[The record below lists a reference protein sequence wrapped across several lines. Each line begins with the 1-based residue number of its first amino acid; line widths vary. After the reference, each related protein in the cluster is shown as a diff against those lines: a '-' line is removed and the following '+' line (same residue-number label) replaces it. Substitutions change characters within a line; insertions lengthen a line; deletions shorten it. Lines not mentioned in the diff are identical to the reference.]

1 MNSNTENEAVL
12 SPFGQNQPQLGQ
24 EQRLVAR
31 SWQRSRDY
39 GLNQHSR
46 LDPIYLSQADFRD
59 TKQQHARLLSYL
71 KNSLPL
77 FEQLQQGRRCRL
89 LFADAQGNI
98 LFSAGDPHFG
108 NKAQQVA
115 LASGAS
121 WHEQSMGT
129 NAIGTALSEQ
139 QEVSI
144 LGQQH
149 FLAANQGI
157 SCSASPVLSPS
168 GELLGV
174 IDISS
179 EIGAHSQDML
189 LTARLMALAV
199 ENALVMNQHHAHWI
213 LNLAPD
219 AGSLQQPWSGII
231 ALREDGQLLGA
242 NRSARHWL
250 SDLDLPNLLSGL
262 QQGQLTPVKHGMA
275 LLSRQH
281 APKASGLVNAPTP
294 FAHLPVQQS
303 PPLSPPPSSPS
314 SPQLSPREST
324 ALKLMSRQI
333 PLLIQGETGTGK
345 DHLVRRLHQ
354 AGARAVGP
362 LIAVNCGALP
372 SELLEA
378 ELFGYVS
385 GAFTGGNKQGR
396 PGYIRAADQ
405 GVLFLDE
412 IGELPLAAQ
421 TRLLRVLQ
429 EKTVTPVGC
438 HAPQPVDFQLIA
450 ASHRDLAAMV
460 EQGTFRQDLYFRI
473 NGYALRLQPLREYE
487 EEDFQQ
493 LLTHLLNELRPQDTP
508 VSQITLDDAVME
520 ELRAYHWPG
529 NIRQLKQQLEVAIVL
544 ADGEQIKLAHLPEL
558 PANTAEQTGARDL
571 KSLADQLIV
580 QTLEQC
586 NGNVSAAA
594 RQLNMSRTTI
604 YARLRALKSE
614 TA

>member
-12 SPFGQNQPQLGQ
+12 SPFDQNQSQLGQ

-31 SWQRSRDY
+31 SWQRSRDH

-46 LDPIYLSQADFRD
+46 LDPIYLSHADFRD

-213 LNLAPD
+213 LNLAP
-219 AGSLQQPWSGII
+219 
-231 ALREDGQLLGA
+231 
-242 NRSARHWL
+242 
-250 SDLDLPNLLSGL
+250 
-262 QQGQLTPVKHGMA
+262 M
-275 LLSRQH
+275 
-281 APKASGLVNAPTP
+281 
-294 FAHLPVQQS
+294 
-303 PPLSPPPSSPS
+303 
-314 SPQLSPREST
+314 
-324 ALKLMSRQI
+324 
-333 PLLIQGETGTGK
+333 
-345 DHLVRRLHQ
+345 
-354 AGARAVGP
+354 
-362 LIAVNCGALP
+362 
-372 SELLEA
+372 
-378 ELFGYVS
+378 
-385 GAFTGGNKQGR
+385 
-396 PGYIRAADQ
+396 
-405 GVLFLDE
+405 
-412 IGELPLAAQ
+412 LAACSN
-421 TRLLRVLQ
+421 LGL
-429 EKTVTPVGC
+429 
-438 HAPQPVDFQLIA
+438 
-450 ASHRDLAAMV
+450 AS
-460 EQGTFRQDLYFRI
+460 
-473 NGYALRLQPLREYE
+473 
-487 EEDFQQ
+487 
-493 LLTHLLNELRPQDTP
+493 
-508 VSQITLDDAVME
+508 
-520 ELRAYHWPG
+520 
-529 NIRQLKQQLEVAIVL
+529 
-544 ADGEQIKLAHLPEL
+544 
-558 PANTAEQTGARDL
+558 
-571 KSLADQLIV
+571 
-580 QTLEQC
+580 
-586 NGNVSAAA
+586 
-594 RQLNMSRTTI
+594 
-604 YARLRALKSE
+604 
-614 TA
+614 